1 MPYLFVVL
9 IVVVAAYLAWRM
21 MQAQPHELA
30 GPAPRRRPPA
40 PRGPDDDPD
49 FLKSLDDR

>member
-9 IVVVAAYLAWRM
+9 IVFAAAYLAWRITRT
-21 MQAQPHELA
+21 QPHQHA
-30 GPAPRRRPPA
+30 GPSRGQQPPA

-49 FLKSLDDR
+49 FLRSLDDR